1 MDEQDIYTI
10 TIVRNIGIPISFTV
24 KRWKVMFL
32 MALFAMLLIL
42 LLVGSVDYFF
52 LRLESEGLTHQ
63 VTESTMK
70 SDLLAEQ
77 LARLDHDRYWVNSAE
92 KTKEIAKTKEEIIDQ
107 PEFSTEGIWITS
119 KPTLDE
125 EDFQEGRFVEV
136 DTFRSSVKG
145 DLLRMTVKLKNT
157 SNPPQVVGGYVCITL
172 VNNDQSP
179 TLYQSVTEGA
189 VSENGFPSSYISGKK
204 YFIKRKTS
212 TSRLNFKL
220 TKVNEY
226 YTDAMVFLYSW
237 KGTLLN
243 KSEYVLDKE
252 IFLE

>member
-10 TIVRNIGIPISFTV
+10 TIVRNIGVPISFTI

-32 MALFAMLLIL
+32 MGFFALLSLS

-52 LRLESEGLTHQ
+52 LRLKSEQLTNQ
-63 VTESTMK
+63 LSENVKK
-70 SDLLAEQ
+70 SDLLSEQ
-77 LARLDHDRYWVNSAE
+77 IARLDHDRYWVNSAE
-92 KTKEIAKTKEEIIDQ
+92 KTKEITKTKEEITDQ

-119 KPTLDE
+119 RPTLDE

-157 SNPPQVVGGYVCITL
+157 SNPAQVVGGYICITL

-179 TLYQSVTEGA
+179 TLYQSVTEGS
-189 VSENGFPSSYISGKK
+189 VSENGFPSSYKSGKN
-204 YFIKRKTS
+204 YYIKRKTS

-237 KGTLLN
+237 QGTLLN
-243 KSEYVLDKE
+243 RSQYVLDKE